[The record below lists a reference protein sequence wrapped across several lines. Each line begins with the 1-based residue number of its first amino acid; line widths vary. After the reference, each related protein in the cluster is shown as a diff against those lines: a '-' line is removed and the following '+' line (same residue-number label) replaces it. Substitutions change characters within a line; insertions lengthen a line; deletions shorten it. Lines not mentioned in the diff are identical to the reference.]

1 MQLQPRT
8 RPLLAAEKRLL
19 AARARALR
27 TRQAGPRRVVLL
39 TAAIV
44 GILWVATLL
53 AADAPPWVVTLFW
66 LVFGSGF
73 GFWLWREERGNV
85 AHMRSQAQQLES
97 AIQRDEAEVFDIAA
111 RGFVE
116 FEEVE
121 DEGACYAFDLGN
133 GTLAFVVGQQFYPA
147 ARFPSLDFSLVYPL
161 DGSGNSA
168 DELVD
173 KRGPTATPVRVIPG
187 SVKLRLEIPE
197 HLAVVH
203 GSVEQIEDALAAQS

>member
-19 AARARALR
+19 AARSRALR

-44 GILWVATLL
+44 SVLWVATLL
-53 AADAPPWVVTLFW
+53 VSDAPPWVITLFW
-66 LVFGSGF
+66 LVSGSGLAI
-73 GFWLWREERGNV
+73 WMWREERGNV
-85 AHMRSQAQQLES
+85 AHVRAQAQQLES
-97 AIQRDEAEVFDIAA
+97 AIQRDEAQVFDFAA
-111 RGFVE
+111 HGFVE

-121 DEGACYAFDLGN
+121 DEGACYAFDLGS
-133 GTLAFVVGQQFYPA
+133 GTLAFVVGQQFYPV

-168 DELVD
+168 DELID

-203 GSVEQIEDALAAQS
+203 GSVEQIEDALAAQ